1 MSTEGGG
8 GTNQPGAPKVTG
20 QQNENANK
28 AKSVA
33 EETADL
39 TRQVAESR
47 TLSNEQL
54 LRQEKIIEN
63 INRKLEQGLEV
74 QKAMFSQYQVGIT
87 EFVQDYKN
95 ALDEQGNISKENQEQ
110 LFEAFKENFKG
121 SQAIAQKIT
130 ALAAKGDFKGIEK
143 LKGDLAEAKKQ
154 TESFDRGMT
163 GLTSKLGMAAK
174 FSDTFVG
181 SIYEQAMAFGELEPE
196 AQAEAFNGMKESM
209 LQATSGGV
217 ILGAVIGK
225 LASLAMEAFDAM
237 NQLTNTF
244 GTDQFAGSVTA
255 ASTETQKF
263 GGTLKE
269 TGAILNT
276 MGKEF
281 SEFNFL
287 NDTMKGKIA
296 ANSLTLERLGISA
309 STSGKMLNPLV
320 KGIGMTADAASSLQ
334 VSIAASAA
342 GFGKSSEQMMQDF
355 STAMES
361 IIYAGEGAVAIFES
375 IAKEAARTGI
385 AVNKL
390 MTVTSAFDKF
400 SGAAD
405 KAAQLNALFGTS
417 LSAMGMHAMDEG
429 QRLEEL
435 KRQFQ
440 GAGMSA
446 DSLNKYQL
454 KALAETLGV
463 SMPEAMQMLGG
474 ELSEQQKE
482 QMKMKKASE
491 ELDKTMGKLTLA
503 ALPLV
508 KQLEALF
515 SSMFTNKDTID
526 TIVSGMKGLSF
537 VILTVMDHINLLIFA
552 FATFAAIRITMFLV
566 TVAQG
571 IYAIGVAAGFTKT
584 KMGIFVVI
592 LGLLY
597 TVLHKKGSPELYLLF
612 GVVALGII
620 AIGIAA
626 MVAKPGLNTLAFV
639 FLAVGLAA
647 LGIFY
652 GFKMVID
659 SITNMVVMTAQFAE
673 VVPAL
678 ALGIYS
684 LAGGLLLLG
693 ASGAV
698 AAAGMAMTAVGL
710 FAILAAFTLTGQN
723 VSDFIAGGGDEIA
736 KIGSGIAA
744 FGSGMEK
751 LMTVASKIKSTM
763 GDTALV
769 ASMQGD
775 KMSLIVGKD
784 AGVATLFK
792 NDTLNIKVDMPTI
805 NIPKPNFKVFIDGKE
820 IRAIVEDMDNRNTQ

>member
-1 MSTEGGG
+1 MSEKTDV
-8 GTNQPGAPKVTG
+8 PKVTG

-28 AKSVA
+28 TKSVA

-95 ALDEQGNISKENQEQ
+95 ALDEQGRISKENQEQ
-110 LFEAFKENFKG
+110 LFNDFKENFKG
-121 SQAIAQKIT
+121 SQAIAEKIT
-130 ALAAKGDFKGIEK
+130 ELAAKGDFKGIEK

-154 TESFDRGMT
+154 TEAFDRGIT

-181 SIYEQAMAFGELEPE
+181 SIYEQAIAFGELEPE

-320 KGIGMTADAASSLQ
+320 KGIGMTADAASNLQ

-361 IIYAGEGAVAIFES
+361 IIYAGEGAVAIFEG

-440 GAGMSA
+440 GAGMTA

-454 KALAETLGV
+454 KALADTLGV
-463 SMPEAMQMLGG
+463 SMPEALQMLGG

-482 QMKMKKASE
+482 QMKMAKASE
-491 ELDKTMGKLTLA
+491 ELNQTMGKLTLA

-508 KQLEALF
+508 KQIEALF
-515 SSMFTNKDTID
+515 SSMFTNKDTIN
-526 TIVSGMKGLSF
+526 TIVNGIKTLSF
-537 VILTVMDHINLLIFA
+537 VIVSAMEHINVLIAA
-552 FATFAAIRITMFLV
+552 FSLFAAIRIVSFLI
-566 TVAQG
+566 TTAQG
-571 IYAIGVAAGFTKT
+571 IFGIGLASKFAFGKIVFIVTIFAALYAI
-584 KMGIFVVI
+584 
-592 LGLLY
+592 
-597 TVLHKKGSPELYLLF
+597 LHRKGSPELYLLF

-626 MVAKPGLNTLAFV
+626 MVAKPGMDTLALV
-639 FLAVGLAA
+639 FLAVGFAA

-659 SITNMVVMTAQFAE
+659 AFTNMIVKTAEFADII
-673 VVPAL
+673 PTMAL
-678 ALGIYS
+678 SVLG
-684 LAGGLLLLG
+684 LAAGLYLLG
-693 ASGAV
+693 GAGV
-698 AAAGMAMTAVGL
+698 FAMAGMVMAAIGL
-710 FAILAAFTLTGQN
+710 FAILAAFSLTGQS
-723 VSDFIAGGGDEIA
+723 VGDFIKGGGDEIA
-736 KIGSGIAA
+736 KIGAGIAA
-744 FGSGMEK
+744 FGGGMEK
-751 LMTVASKIKSTM
+751 LMTVASKIKNTM
-763 GDTALV
+763 GDTALI

-775 KMSLIVGKD
+775 KMSLVVGKD

-805 NIPKPNFKVFIDGKE
+805 NIPKPNFKVYIDGKE
-820 IRAIVEDMDNRNTQ
+820 IKAIVEDMDNRNTQ